1 MPSIRSPPPPHRV
14 QAGIEKLVNLRVL
27 FMSNNKI
34 VSLNEID
41 KLASLDKLEDVLLVG
56 NPIYNEYKD
65 SNNLSEYRVEVR
77 DGRGRVREGRGWAAG
92 GKAGGGRGRGTW
104 RERYK
109 GGERGRRGGQ

>member
-1 MPSIRSPPPPHRV
+1 M
-14 QAGIEKLVNLRVL
+14 NLRVL

-77 DGRGRVREGRGWAAG
+77 DEKRECEGQGKDWGQVRVGEAAQ
-92 GKAGGGRGRGTW
+92 THFL
-104 RERYK
+104 YFY
-109 GGERGRRGGQ
+109 

>member
-1 MPSIRSPPPPHRV
+1 M
-14 QAGIEKLVNLRVL
+14 NLRVL

-34 VSLNEID
+34 VSLSEID

-77 DGRGRVREGRGWAAG
+77 NGRGGGWGGVGRTGRAEGGEGNMEG
-92 GKAGGGRGRGTW
+92 GVQGGRTRG
-104 RERYK
+104 K
-109 GGERGRRGGQ
+109 GGTVGRHSGTKTQRPQARREIPPA